1 MALAK
6 RLEAIL
12 AGGTLIRKMFNQ
24 GQELIEKYG
33 ADQVYDLSI
42 GNPDLSPP
50 AGIL

>member
-1 MALAK
+1 
-6 RLEAIL
+6 
-12 AGGTLIRKMFNQ
+12 MFNQ

-50 AGIL
+50 PEFYEAPGAYLSRKFPGSTPT